1 MSKNPLLIISL
12 VITLVIAGFIII
24 NLTNMNGRIKIYN
37 ETKGIWY
44 QSIQKAINEAS
55 QGDKLRI
62 SPGIYHENVI
72 VNKSITIYGWKRDEV
87 IIEPSS
93 KSVIIFNVV
102 SYNVTIRS
110 LTVKNADFGIYLF
123 YSNNNKIMNI
133 KSINCKLGILVRNSN
148 QTLIRDCIIVN
159 ARVAGIEI
167 YHSSGNILINNT
179 IMDTTGAYAYGGIFL
194 ATSDTNYIKE
204 NSVLNNSCGM
214 WIQFSSNNSIYN
226 NNFIDNDKQVFLMKS
241 FNIWDKGAE
250 IGGNYWSDYKGEDL
264 NGDGIGDTPYIIN
277 EENVDHYP
285 LIEPWPS

>member
-1 MSKNPLLIISL
+1 MSKTPLLIIPL
-12 VITLVIAGFIII
+12 IITLVIVGFIIV
-24 NLTNMNGRIKIYN
+24 NLTNTNKMKIYN

-62 SPGIYHENVI
+62 SPGIYYENIV
-72 VNKSITIYGWKRDEV
+72 VNKSITLYGSKRDEV

-93 KSVIIFNVV
+93 KSVIIFNVI

-110 LTVKNADFGIYLF
+110 LTVRNAHFGIYLF
-123 YSNNNKIMNI
+123 YSNNNKIVDI
-133 KSINCKLGILVRNSN
+133 KSINCKLGVFVRNSN
-148 QTLIRDCIIVN
+148 RTLIRDCVIVN
-159 ARVAGIEI
+159 ATVAGIEI

-179 IMDTTGAYAYGGIFL
+179 ITGTISDYGGIFL
-194 ATSDTNYIKE
+194 ATSDTNEIKE

-226 NNFIDNDKQVFLMKS
+226 NNFIDNDKQIVLINSINK
-241 FNIWDKGAE
+241 WDKGAE

-264 NGDGIGDTPYIIN
+264 NGDGIGDDPYLID

-285 LIEPWPS
+285 LIEPWSS